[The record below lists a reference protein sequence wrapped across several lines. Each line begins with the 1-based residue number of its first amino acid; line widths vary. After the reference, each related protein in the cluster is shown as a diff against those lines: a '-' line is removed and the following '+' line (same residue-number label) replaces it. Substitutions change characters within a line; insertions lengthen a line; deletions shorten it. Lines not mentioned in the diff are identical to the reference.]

1 MSATTPAD
9 ATATELA
16 ALIRDRE
23 VSSVEAV
30 ESALERIEH
39 VDGRIGA
46 FLTVAADAARRK
58 AQAADRAI
66 SDGVTPGPLH
76 GVPVAIK
83 DLECTRGLRTTYG
96 SRAFEDLVPAE
107 DAISVER
114 LRAAGAIVIGKTNTP
129 EFGLLGE
136 TRNLL
141 APETRNPWDLQ
152 RTVGG
157 SSGGSAAAVVTGMV
171 AIATG
176 NDTAGS
182 ITCPASMCG
191 VVGVKPTHGRVPN
204 WPDPG
209 DSRLFLDTGPI
220 ARTVADAALM
230 LGVMGGADP
239 RDPVSSWDGV
249 VRQGDPRAERRIAW
263 SPDWG
268 RLAVDP
274 EVRATTEAA
283 VAEFDALDYVV
294 EAAHPDLGDPM
305 EILLTLLAADAEAML
320 EALDIDRAVLSPDSR
335 AELDELGVPSV
346 TDYIRALNELWRF
359 RAGMD
364 RFFERHALMIT
375 PSTAV
380 PAFPLGSPPARI
392 DGRDVEPRWTTFMPF
407 QAPWNVTG
415 QPTASLPCGRTA
427 AGLPIGLQLTAA
439 RGCDEA
445 LLEACAAFEAARPW
459 PVPALPAE
467 EVQS

>member
-1 MSATTPAD
+1 VSAATPAG
-9 ATATELA
+9 ASAIELA

-23 VSSVEAV
+23 VSAAEAV
-30 ESALERIEH
+30 ESALERIELH
-39 VDGRIGA
+39 DGPIGA
-46 FLTVAADAARRK
+46 FLTVGAEAARLE
-58 AQAADRAI
+58 AAAADRALR
-66 SDGVTPGPLH
+66 DGVVPGPLH
-76 GVPVAIK
+76 GVPVAVK

-96 SRAFEDLVPAE
+96 SRAFESFVPDE

-136 TRNLL
+136 TRNVL
-141 APETRNPWDLQ
+141 APETRNPWDRE

-157 SSGGSAAAVVTGMV
+157 SSGGSAAAVAAGMV

-182 ITCPASMCG
+182 ITCPSAMCG
-191 VVGVKPTHGRVPN
+191 VVGVKPTHGRIPN

-209 DSRLFLDTGPI
+209 DSRLFLDSGPI
-220 ARTVADAALM
+220 TRTVADAALM
-230 LGVMGGADP
+230 LRVMGGADP

-249 VRQGDPRAERRIAW
+249 VSSVDPRAERRIAW

-268 RLAVDP
+268 RLAVDE
-274 EVRATTEAA
+274 EVRAATEAA
-283 VAEFDALDYVV
+283 VREFEALGYVV
-294 EAAHPDLGDPM
+294 ETAHPELGDPM
-305 EILLTLLAADAEAML
+305 DILLTLLAADAEVML
-320 EALDIDRAVLSPDSR
+320 EVLGLDRGDLGPESR
-335 AELDELGVPSV
+335 AELELLGVPSV
-346 TDYIRALNELWRF
+346 TAYIRALNELWRF

-380 PAFPLGSPPARI
+380 PAFPIGEPPARI
-392 DGRDVEPRWTTFMPF
+392 AGRDVEQRWTTFMPF

-415 QPTASLPCGRTA
+415 QPTASVPCGRTA
-427 AGLPIGLQLTAA
+427 AGLPVGLQITAA

-445 LLEACAAFEAARPW
+445 LVGALAAFEAARPW
-459 PVPALPAE
+459 SYPTLPHTEAR
-467 EVQS
+467 